1 MNTLREAAQQA
12 EDVLRGCLEHPD
24 AADAIAALRAAL
36 TEPYDQTALELCD
49 VCGWKTLIP
58 GEGCLNCERQ
68 PKAEPQS
75 GIKQVVE
82 LYDSP
87 EHEPA
92 AVKAAWLAGY
102 TEGQKD
108 AWAAPQPRKRLTR
121 EEIVDAVR
129 EADLDWHQGWT
140 LDEDALNRYE
150 TLCRAIEA
158 AVWGEKT

>member
-1 MNTLREAAQQA
+1 MNTLREAAA
-12 EDVLRGCLEHPD
+12 PEAH
-24 AADAIAALRAAL
+24 
-36 TEPYDQTALELCD
+36 
-49 VCGWKTLIP
+49 
-58 GEGCLNCERQ
+58 Q

-108 AWAAPQPRKRLTR
+108 AWAAPQPKAEPQEPYCYTYTGGDG
-121 EEIVDAVR
+121 EEYFAPPTGWWPEYAKPLCVCDDA
-129 EADLDWHQGWT
+129 
-140 LDEDALNRYE
+140 
-150 TLCRAIEA
+150 AIEKIIRS
-158 AVWGEKT
+158 KT